1 MICLQMNAA
10 AFVQMNEDI
19 LHWIQ
24 IGWYVGCQRYVLYTV
39 YITRYVCIY
48 IYLYMVH
55 PPFQNDPGN
64 ESQKRWQTLANTMEN
79 VTSGGPWGG
88 TRIAATSTLNRG
100 PIRSCHLHSCSPCQ
114 CHHLHLSFRL
124 RCGQFLER
132 DVISI
137 SSFPPLVFECHQ
149 IVEIVVFKI
158 TDFEGWQSESFVAS
172 MEKNPGFQWWTPVP
186 VFPVPW
192 VMPPNSRR
200 CGVSHIMIFHRL
212 LSWHLFRLG
221 SGKEMTRNER
231 TRTISLFTWNL
242 FVLYFGV
249 STLQNKVFS
258 NQNKGHLGSRYL
270 MFPGSIMMIIRKSL
284 TIIFLGAMFI
294 MILVAM
300 NTHHNR
306 DEWENQLTCSCIIN
320 TTCQHQYYLDGWL

>member
-1 MICLQMNAA
+1 MGVSQEFLVSRSFCLFFLQLFMICLQMNAA

-158 TDFEGWQSESFVAS
+158 TDFEG
-172 MEKNPGFQWWTPVP
+172 
-186 VFPVPW
+186 
-192 VMPPNSRR
+192 
-200 CGVSHIMIFHRL
+200 
-212 LSWHLFRLG
+212 
-221 SGKEMTRNER
+221 
-231 TRTISLFTWNL
+231 
-242 FVLYFGV
+242 
-249 STLQNKVFS
+249 
-258 NQNKGHLGSRYL
+258 
-270 MFPGSIMMIIRKSL
+270 
-284 TIIFLGAMFI
+284 
-294 MILVAM
+294 
-300 NTHHNR
+300 
-306 DEWENQLTCSCIIN
+306 
-320 TTCQHQYYLDGWL
+320 